1 VLIIPDCVGP
11 GGVIDVVVVVVLV
24 LDVVELDLDVVE
36 LDLDVVDPE
45 DVRDEVDNAEVE
57 AAALLG
63 IGTVLFTETTVSV
76 VIRIDEIVDKVQVKI
91 TVPLSLAFHDMGT

>member
-11 GGVIDVVVVVVLV
+11 GGVTDVVVVVVLV
-24 LDVVELDLDVVE
+24 LDVVE

-45 DVRDEVDNAEVE
+45 DVRDEVDDAEVE

-63 IGTVLFTETTVSV
+63 IGTVLFAETTVSV
-76 VIRIDEIVDKVQVKI
+76 VIRIAEIVDKVHVKV